1 MSKWLLS
8 TVCCFV
14 LFVFIICIIR
24 IEVSSYEYVDLD
36 DNKGLAKKCFF
47 ETYRYHAGGQGSP
60 VCILEDGTVI
70 QVKQYKLID
79 VKYCMIWEENCMR

>member
-8 TVCCFV
+8 TMCCFV
-14 LFVFIICIIR
+14 LIVFIVCIIR

-60 VCILEDGTVI
+60 VCILEEYNQSLEYDYT
-70 QVKQYKLID
+70 L
-79 VKYCMIWEENCMR
+79 EEIESIEDKGE